1 MKSSM
6 RKIAAGL
13 LGGMMIAAGAAVIPA
28 SAGQIFTTP
37 ATVAKVGDKTPVIDG
52 VYSPDEG
59 WGDPITTV
67 TYDMTQQEGA
77 YLSLCD
83 TSHPEL
89 LQDKDL
95 IPSKV
100 DVYMRWDEKALYY
113 CAVVVQE
120 KRYNDVVS
128 EGDIWKMDSI
138 IFNITSKDDDD
149 DKNRIGLGVTNDG
162 TILANVYAT
171 EGGTYGCDN
180 LADWK
185 VTRNEET
192 KTTTYEVPFLWEEIM
207 ENEKVPTGTLKFR
220 DLLMPTSEAGQE
232 NPVDFNLSGIA
243 ENGKYKYWDLTF
255 ADSASGGASAASAAP
270 GNWVSSS
277 FTSSFDDPDWHASAE
292 DIEFEDSYVADA
304 TNCLMNDGSYYV
316 FLKNFGK
323 GDYSVEFEAKEDGLY
338 EIGICLMAWQKSVPR
353 ATNVKVDDSDWVR
366 LEFDYND
373 EDKQLEQFITG
384 LTINLTK
391 GTHKLTLGLPE
402 GHDDTTLKT
411 LYFDYFFTRKVGEMG
426 TASAAPA
433 SAPAASAD
441 YVTDGLFAWYDG
453 ANNQNGS
460 QDKKATVWKD
470 ATGGGHDFEVELNDT
485 NYWTDNAFHLDS
497 VRNYLPDEIVDLV
510 NGDHYTVEF
519 AAGDMEFPAT
529 DWVSLL
535 ISDNDH
541 FSLFIRMSNDNLEYK
556 YNDANK
562 DRPMADD
569 GQELVRNSTVAITF
583 DIDEQECDMYV
594 DGVLVSENIPLET
607 NIADT
612 LMLGHE
618 DERRIWN
625 GDVYAMRFYNRAL
638 TAAEVAQNAAAD
650 NAKYRG
656 GAALPAAAPA
666 DTAAETPAS
675 AVSGF
680 KKVADAAAAVG
691 MTPITG
697 YEWEDGTNGFGGEGP
712 ENLWDGDTATKFCT
726 NEFPAES
733 VASLD
738 GTYKVTGFTMAT
750 ANDNA
755 DYNGRSPN
763 AWTISVS
770 ADGENWTELAKGDD
784 SFFEEKNFTYYN
796 GEGTAEGVAFVKFEA
811 EGTASGTFQVSEVT
825 LYGEKTGDKPV
836 KEEPAPEPEPEP
848 EPEPTVEEV
857 AENAA
862 EEVVEAVENAAEAAG
877 EAVNNAAEAAGG
889 AVDNAKSG
897 CGSFIGGG
905 LIVLVTVLGSAWA
918 AKRR

>member
-411 LYFDYFFTRKVGEMG
+411 LYFDYFFYRFLGESAEIPADAAP
-426 TASAAPA
+426 ASAAPA
-433 SAPAASAD
+433 SPEGYPASGESGNFMMGTVIGNETGWDGTAASGAASAFD
-441 YVTDGLFAWYDG
+441 GNPATFFDPLGVGDGYCGMQFDEPYILEKVAILSRATFLDRFAGASIEGSNDGEEWETLWESDDVAPSETEYNIVTDFE
-453 ANNQNGS
+453 NNYGYTMFRYINWINHG
-460 QDKKATVWKD
+460 DVA
-470 ATGGGHDFEVELNDT
+470 EVEF
-485 NYWTDNAFHLDS
+485 YGK
-497 VRNYLPDEIVDLV
+497 PGKVDP
-510 NGDHYTVEF
+510 
-519 AAGDMEFPAT
+519 PAK
-529 DWVSLL
+529 
-535 ISDNDH
+535 
-541 FSLFIRMSNDNLEYK
+541 E
-556 YNDANK
+556 
-562 DRPMADD
+562 
-569 GQELVRNSTVAITF
+569 
-583 DIDEQECDMYV
+583 
-594 DGVLVSENIPLET
+594 
-607 NIADT
+607 
-612 LMLGHE
+612 
-618 DERRIWN
+618 
-625 GDVYAMRFYNRAL
+625 
-638 TAAEVAQNAAAD
+638 
-650 NAKYRG
+650 
-656 GAALPAAAPA
+656 
-666 DTAAETPAS
+666 
-675 AVSGF
+675 
-680 KKVADAAAAVG
+680 
-691 MTPITG
+691 
-697 YEWEDGTNGFGGEGP
+697 
-712 ENLWDGDTATKFCT
+712 
-726 NEFPAES
+726 
-733 VASLD
+733 
-738 GTYKVTGFTMAT
+738 
-750 ANDNA
+750 
-755 DYNGRSPN
+755 
-763 AWTISVS
+763 
-770 ADGENWTELAKGDD
+770 
-784 SFFEEKNFTYYN
+784 
-796 GEGTAEGVAFVKFEA
+796 
-811 EGTASGTFQVSEVT
+811 
-825 LYGEKTGDKPV
+825 
-836 KEEPAPEPEPEP
+836 EEPAPAEEPKEET
-848 EPEPTVEEV
+848 PTVEEV
-857 AENAA
+857 
-862 EEVVEAVENAAEAAG
+862 VENAAENVTEAVENVADAAG
-877 EAVNNAAEAAGG
+877 EAVNNAAEA
-889 AVDNAKSG
+889 VSNTVENAKSG

-905 LIVLVTVLGSAWA
+905 LIVLVSVLGSAWI

>member
-1 MKSSM
+1 MNGKKLTILASG
-6 RKIAAGL
+6 AVLAGAL
-13 LGGMMIAAGAAVIPA
+13 ALSAGAAELFLTDVTAPRA
-28 SAGQIFTTP
+28 E
-37 ATVAKVGDKTPVIDG
+37 KTPVIDG
-52 VYSPDEG
+52 VFDAEEG
-59 WGDPITTV
+59 WGDPIV
-67 TYDMTQQEGA
+67 HLDSADMKSFAETDPGFEN
-77 YLSLCD
+77 
-83 TSHPEL
+83 L
-89 LQDKDL
+89 LDDPAMMITNL
-95 IPSKV
+95 
-100 DVYMRWDEKALYY
+100 DVYMRWDDTSFYY
-113 CAVVVQE
+113 CANVTDPE
-120 KRYNDVVS
+120 HFNPEMDAA
-128 EGDIWKMDSI
+128 IWRGDSI
-138 IFNITSKDDDD
+138 IFHVVSVPNDDTRA
-149 DKNRIGLGVTNDG
+149 RILFGMDNDG
-162 TILANVYAT
+162 ETWAYQET
-171 EGGTYGCDN
+171 MEDGTLDVSGIN
-180 LADWK
+180 DWK
-185 VTRNEET
+185 VTRNADT
-192 KTTTYEVPFLWEEIM
+192 KVTTYEAVFKWEDIIPS
-207 ENEKVPTGTLKFR
+207 EKLGAGESFYLR
-220 DLLMPTSEAGQE
+220 DLFLLANAAYPE
-232 NPVDFNLSGIA
+232 PVVAVVPEGYTNGTRNYYKITLS
-243 ENGKYKYWDLTF
+243 ENG
-255 ADSASGGASAASAAP
+255 A
-270 GNWVSSS
+270 
-277 FTSSFDDPDWHASAE
+277 
-292 DIEFEDSYVADA
+292 
-304 TNCLMNDGSYYV
+304 
-316 FLKNFGK
+316 
-323 GDYSVEFEAKEDGLY
+323 
-338 EIGICLMAWQKSVPR
+338 
-353 ATNVKVDDSDWVR
+353 
-366 LEFDYND
+366 
-373 EDKQLEQFITG
+373 
-384 LTINLTK
+384 
-391 GTHKLTLGLPE
+391 
-402 GHDDTTLKT
+402 
-411 LYFDYFFTRKVGEMG
+411 
-426 TASAAPA
+426 A

-441 YVTDGLFAWYDG
+441 YVMDGLFAWYDG

-666 DTAAETPAS
+666 DNAAAETPAS

-862 EEVVEAVENAAEAAG
+862 EEAVENAAEAAG

>member
-1 MKSSM
+1 MKSTL
-6 RKIAAGL
+6 RKAAGILTGLIAA
-13 LGGMMIAAGAAVIPA
+13 AAVAAVPA

-37 ATVAKVGDKTPVIDG
+37 ADVQKVGDKTPVIDG

-67 TYDMTQQEGA
+67 TFDMTQQEGA

-83 TSHPEL
+83 ASHPEL
-89 LQDKDL
+89 LNDKDL

-100 DVYMRWDEKALYY
+100 DVYMRWDDKALYY

-120 KRYNDVVS
+120 KRYNAIVS
-128 EGDIWKMDSI
+128 EGDIWKNDSI
-138 IFNITSKDDDD
+138 IFNITSADDDD
-149 DKNRIGLGVTNDG
+149 DKNRIGLGINDDG
-162 TILANVYAT
+162 TIIANVYAT
-171 EGGTYGCDN
+171 QGGTYGCDN

-207 ENEKVPTGTLKFR
+207 ENEKAPTGTLKFR
-220 DLLMPTSEAGQE
+220 DLLMPTSAEGQE
-232 NPVDFNLSGIA
+232 NPVDYNLSGIA
-243 ENGKYKYWDLTF
+243 ENGKYKYWEL
-255 ADSASGGASAASAAP
+255 
-270 GNWVSSS
+270 S
-277 FTSSFDDPDWHASAE
+277 F
-292 DIEFEDSYVADA
+292 
-304 TNCLMNDGSYYV
+304 
-316 FLKNFGK
+316 K
-323 GDYSVEFEAKEDGLY
+323 EAG
-338 EIGICLMAWQKSVPR
+338 
-353 ATNVKVDDSDWVR
+353 
-366 LEFDYND
+366 
-373 EDKQLEQFITG
+373 
-384 LTINLTK
+384 
-391 GTHKLTLGLPE
+391 
-402 GHDDTTLKT
+402 
-411 LYFDYFFTRKVGEMG
+411 
-426 TASAAPA
+426 ASAAPA
-433 SAPAASAD
+433 SASSAD

-510 NGDHYTVEF
+510 NSEHYTVEF

-583 DIDEQECDMYV
+583 DYDEQECDMYV
-594 DGVLVSENIPLET
+594 DGVLVSENIPTDT

-618 DERRIWN
+618 DERRIWS
-625 GDVYAMRFYNRAL
+625 GDVYAMRFYNRTL
-638 TAAEVAQNAAAD
+638 TAAEIAQNAAAD

-656 GAALPAAAPA
+656 GAPLPTAA
-666 DTAAETPAS
+666 AAETPAAEEAPAS

-697 YEWEDGTNGFGGEGP
+697 YEWEDGTNGFGNEGP

-738 GTYKVTGFTMAT
+738 ATYKVTGFTMAT

-755 DYNGRSPN
+755 EYNGRSPN

-796 GEGTAEGVAFVKFEA
+796 GEGTAENVAFVKFEA

-825 LYGEKTGDKPV
+825 LYGEKTGEKPV
-836 KEEPAPEPEPEP
+836 KEEPAPAPEPEPEP
-848 EPEPTVEEV
+848 EPEP
-857 AENAA
+857 APA
-862 EEVVEAVENAAEAAG
+862 EEPAQAEEPAATEAAP
-877 EAVNNAAEAAGG
+877 AAPATNTE
-889 AVDNAKSG
+889 NAKSG

-905 LIVLVTVLGSAWA
+905 MIVLVTVLGSAWI
-918 AKRR
+918 AKRK